1 VRLRCVAEQLSFCPP
16 APSRPADPITVEFLA
31 GNLVTTQ
38 RVQLIATYEPVYQI
52 WVDGWYE
59 YERIE
64 TGGTGAVTS
73 NGTFGLRVR
82 TEF

>member
-1 VRLRCVAEQLSFCPP
+1 MK
-16 APSRPADPITVEFLA
+16 
-31 GNLVTTQ
+31 TQ
-38 RVQLIATYEPVYQI
+38 RIQFIATYEPVYQI

-59 YERIE
+59 HERIE
-64 TGGTGAVTS
+64 TGVTGAAAV